1 MCDPVLIAA
10 ILEELGYLGDEK
22 EKDKKDEVD
31 AEQLKRDNSKNSGEE
46 EQKHKLLI
54 YSSPPPEMVLT
65 KITGLIFRTSEIDY
79 NYG

>member
-10 ILEELGYLGDEK
+10 ILEELGYFGDEK

-46 EQKHKLLI
+46 EQRHK
-54 YSSPPPEMVLT
+54 
-65 KITGLIFRTSEIDY
+65 
-79 NYG
+79 